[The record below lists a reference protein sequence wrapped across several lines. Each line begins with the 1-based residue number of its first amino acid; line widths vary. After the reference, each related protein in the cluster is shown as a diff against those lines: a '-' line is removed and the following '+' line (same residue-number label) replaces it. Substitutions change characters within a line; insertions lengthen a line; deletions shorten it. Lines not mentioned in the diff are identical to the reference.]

1 MKKLMISFKNSF
13 FRGFIY
19 LFSLTFI
26 AYATMKVFI
35 SSLSLTTLSTS
46 VNPYLSSYIN
56 MTLPENFGFFTKNPK
71 DERIKIFKNN
81 ENSIEEI
88 DLRANT
94 NLNLFGL
101 KRTNRRITYEL
112 GILIR
117 KVPDSVW
124 FDLKSS
130 KILSLKLN
138 DSIPFK
144 ISSTKSKIIKID
156 KGDYIIYF
164 YNPIPWELNKYQ
176 KETNG
181 KIAYIKI
188 E

>member
-1 MKKLMISFKNSF
+1 M
-13 FRGFIY
+13 
-19 LFSLTFI
+19 
-26 AYATMKVFI
+26 
-35 SSLSLTTLSTS
+35 
-46 VNPYLSSYIN
+46 
-56 MTLPENFGFFTKNPK
+56 
-71 DERIKIFKNN
+71 
-81 ENSIEEI
+81 
-88 DLRANT
+88 
-94 NLNLFGL
+94 
-101 KRTNRRITYEL
+101 